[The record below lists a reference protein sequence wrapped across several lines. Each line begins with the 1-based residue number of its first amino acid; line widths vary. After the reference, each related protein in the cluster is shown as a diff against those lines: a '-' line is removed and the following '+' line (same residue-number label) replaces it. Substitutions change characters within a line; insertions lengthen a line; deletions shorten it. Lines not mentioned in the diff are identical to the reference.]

1 MSNLLIFKLELKPT
15 DGLPL
20 PNARLWLD
28 LSEDFGLQDGEEI
41 TLSTLDRHTWTGQR
55 ALPEGRSP
63 KGLFFLLRFVAPKG
77 SQWTFEVTQGSTH
90 CYQTKSLQTTKGNRE
105 ALTGLLKGGSPSGGR
120 TLGGRRRGQ

>member
-1 MSNLLIFKLELKPT
+1 MSNLLTFKLELKPT

-28 LSEDFGLQDGEEI
+28 LSEDFDLQDGEEI

-55 ALPEGRSP
+55 SLPEGRSP
-63 KGLFFLLRFVAPKG
+63 KGLFFMLRFVAPTG

-90 CYQTKSLQTTKGNRE
+90 CYKTKSLQTTKANRE
-105 ALTGLLKGGSPSGGR
+105 TLTGLLKEGVPGSGRSLSGGR
-120 TLGGRRRGQ
+120 PRQ